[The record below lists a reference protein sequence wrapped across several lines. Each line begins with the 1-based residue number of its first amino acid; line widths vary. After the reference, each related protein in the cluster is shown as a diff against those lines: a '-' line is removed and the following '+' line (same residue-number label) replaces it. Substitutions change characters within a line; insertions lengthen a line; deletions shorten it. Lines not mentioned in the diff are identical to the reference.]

1 MNDYLDAQRLE
12 QVFDGAELVKV
23 NESLQQVA
31 VWSGGITINIYSA
44 NTLNEITCF
53 SLSDEKGCA
62 EDRQTVSE
70 HINRIF
76 QDTIAEREEEY
87 R

>member
-23 NESLQQVA
+23 NESLQQVV

-53 SLSDEKGCA
+53 SLSDEKGRA
-62 EDRQTVSE
+62 EDRSTVNQ
-70 HINRIF
+70 HIEDIF
-76 QDTIAEREEEY
+76 ENTMEDGRV
-87 R
+87 